1 MTSLTLP
8 KFLAR
13 TSDVDA
19 DQPEEPDV
27 APANATDQPAEE
39 LPAELPL
46 LPLRG
51 VVLYPMMYLPLTV
64 GQPRSLR
71 LIEDL
76 IAHKQRKF
84 ALAAS
89 RDPDI
94 EEPGP
99 EHIYPIG
106 TVAHIH
112 RLVRVPDGTIRL
124 IIHGSGRIHI
134 DEFTAAEPYLRAKV
148 SPHPDADLDSVAE
161 QALASAAQDL
171 FAQLVSLSPQIPDEM
186 ESAVRNV
193 KNSRQLAYL
202 IASSASLKLE
212 DAQKILETDPLEEK
226 LQALNGMLKAK
237 IDVRE
242 IAQKIQSEA
251 QGEMEKAQRDFY
263 LRKQMEAIQ
272 KELGEDNAQAI
283 EINELEERIQAAG
296 MTEEAEKEARR
307 ELNRM
312 RRMPIQAAEYS
323 VIKTYLDWMTS
334 LPWRQNTDDNLDLD
348 YARQVLDEDHFGL
361 EDIKDRILE
370 FLAVRK
376 LREERKE
383 EREADDAPRDYIRK
397 VREGVILCFV
407 GPPGVGKTSL
417 GLSIAR
423 AMDRK
428 FVRLALG
435 GIRDEAEIRG
445 FRRTYIGSMPG
456 RIIQSLRRI
465 ESRNPV
471 FMLDEVDKLGRDFRG
486 DPASALLEVLDPEQN
501 SEFRDHYLDVPFDLS
516 QVFFITTANWLD
528 PIPGPLRDRMEI
540 IQLSSY
546 TANEKVKIAQG
557 YLIPRQI
564 RENSLHNDEISF
576 DDESLCEIIHKYTRE
591 AGVRTLER
599 RIGAICRKVAT
610 RVAAGNT
617 EPVAITAGNVAEWL
631 GRAKFL
637 DEAHE
642 WVQTPG
648 VATGLAWTPAG
659 GQVLYVE
666 ATAMPGKGGLT
677 LTGQLGNVMKE
688 SATAALS
695 YVRSAS
701 EQYDIEG
708 EWFQKHD
715 LHVHVPTGAQPKD
728 GPSAGIAISTA
739 LISVATGRCVREGI
753 AMTGEITLRGRV
765 TRIGGVR
772 EKVLA
777 AHRNGIGAV
786 ILPESNE
793 PDLEDVPES
802 VQEEM
807 TFHFVRTVDDVWKLA
822 LCDEITTPL
831 QPGQKD
837 DSNEVVVE

>member
-1 MTSLTLP
+1 MSRQSNKQP
-8 KFLAR
+8 PQ
-13 TSDVDA
+13 SPDDA
-19 DQPEEPDV
+19 NQLEKQAPGQSNALDEPSNEFPD
-27 APANATDQPAEE
+27 EM
-39 LPAELPL
+39 PL

-51 VVLYPMMYLPLTV
+51 VVLYPMMYLPITV

-71 LIEDL
+71 LIEEL
-76 IAHKQRKF
+76 ISREQRYF

-89 RDPDI
+89 REPEA
-94 EEPGP
+94 EEPDP
-99 EHIYPIG
+99 EQIFPIG

-112 RLVRVPDGTIRL
+112 RLVRAPDGTVRL
-124 IIHGSGRIHI
+124 IIHGSSRIRI
-134 DEFTAAEPYLRAKV
+134 DEFLSKDPYLRVKV
-148 SPHPDADLDSVAE
+148 SPHPDRDADSVTE
-161 QALASAAQDL
+161 QALSSAAQDL
-171 FAQLVSLSPQIPDEM
+171 FAQLASLSPQIPDEM

-193 KNSRQLAYL
+193 KNSRQLVYL
-202 IASSASLKLE
+202 IASSVGLKLE

-226 LQALNGMLKAK
+226 LKQLNAMLKAM
-237 IDVRE
+237 IEMRE
-242 IAQKIQSEA
+242 VAQKIQSEA

-272 KELGEDNAQAI
+272 KELGEDNAQAA
-283 EINELEERIQAAG
+283 EINELEERITTAG

-307 ELNRM
+307 ELDRM

-334 LPWRQNTDDNLDLD
+334 LPWQQHTDDNLDIEH
-348 YARQVLDEDHFGL
+348 ARQVLDEDHFGL
-361 EDIKDRILE
+361 DDIKDRILE

-376 LREERKE
+376 LREERKD
-383 EREADDAPRDYIRK
+383 ERAQDDTPRDMIRK
-397 VREGVILCFV
+397 EREGVILCFV

-423 AMDRK
+423 AMDRQ

-546 TANEKVKIAQG
+546 TADEKVKIAQG

-564 RENSLHNDEISF
+564 RENSLHRDEISF
-576 DDESLCEIIHKYTRE
+576 DDESVFEIIHNYTRE

-617 EPVAITAGNVAEWL
+617 DAVAIIAGNVSEWL
-631 GRAKFL
+631 GKPKFV
-637 DEAHE
+637 DEMHE
-642 WVQTPG
+642 WVEITWRCHWPG
-648 VATGLAWTPAG
+648 LDASRRAG
-659 GQVLYVE
+659 AVHRSHRH
-666 ATAMPGKGGLT
+666 AGKG
-677 LTGQLGNVMKE
+677 QAHPN
-688 SATAALS
+688 
-695 YVRSAS
+695 R
-701 EQYDIEG
+701 
-708 EWFQKHD
+708 
-715 LHVHVPTGAQPKD
+715 PTRRRD
-728 GPSAGIAISTA
+728 
-739 LISVATGRCVREGI
+739 EGI
-753 AMTGEITLRGRV
+753 SHGCPELRTQRRQKLRHRRRLVSGARPAYPCACRGPTKRWSLGRH
-765 TRIGGVR
+765 RYLHRPHLRRNRKMRARRSRHDGRDHAQRSGN
-772 EKVLA
+772 
-777 AHRNGIGAV
+777 AHRRGERKG
-786 ILPESNE
+786 PG
-793 PDLEDVPES
+793 
-802 VQEEM
+802 
-807 TFHFVRTVDDVWKLA
+807 RTPSRHHHRYL
-822 LCDEITTPL
+822 T
-831 QPGQKD
+831 
-837 DSNEVVVE
+837 

>member
-242 IAQKIQSEA
+242 YVVTPFQIAQVCNIH
-251 QGEMEKAQRDFY
+251 R
-263 LRKQMEAIQ
+263 
-272 KELGEDNAQAI
+272 
-283 EINELEERIQAAG
+283 
-296 MTEEAEKEARR
+296 T
-307 ELNRM
+307 
-312 RRMPIQAAEYS
+312 
-323 VIKTYLDWMTS
+323 VV
-334 LPWRQNTDDNLDLD
+334 DLV
-348 YARQVLDEDHFGL
+348 Y
-361 EDIKDRILE
+361 K
-370 FLAVRK
+370 
-376 LREERKE
+376 
-383 EREADDAPRDYIRK
+383 
-397 VREGVILCFV
+397 
-407 GPPGVGKTSL
+407 
-417 GLSIAR
+417 
-423 AMDRK
+423 
-428 FVRLALG
+428 
-435 GIRDEAEIRG
+435 
-445 FRRTYIGSMPG
+445 
-456 RIIQSLRRI
+456 
-465 ESRNPV
+465 
-471 FMLDEVDKLGRDFRG
+471 
-486 DPASALLEVLDPEQN
+486 
-501 SEFRDHYLDVPFDLS
+501 
-516 QVFFITTANWLD
+516 
-528 PIPGPLRDRMEI
+528 
-540 IQLSSY
+540 
-546 TANEKVKIAQG
+546 
-557 YLIPRQI
+557 
-564 RENSLHNDEISF
+564 
-576 DDESLCEIIHKYTRE
+576 
-591 AGVRTLER
+591 
-599 RIGAICRKVAT
+599 
-610 RVAAGNT
+610 
-617 EPVAITAGNVAEWL
+617 
-631 GRAKFL
+631 L
-637 DEAHE
+637 DEA
-642 WVQTPG
+642 
-648 VATGLAWTPAG
+648 
-659 GQVLYVE
+659 
-666 ATAMPGKGGLT
+666 M
-677 LTGQLGNVMKE
+677 N
-688 SATAALS
+688 
-695 YVRSAS
+695 
-701 EQYDIEG
+701 
-708 EWFQKHD
+708 
-715 LHVHVPTGAQPKD
+715 
-728 GPSAGIAISTA
+728 
-739 LISVATGRCVREGI
+739 
-753 AMTGEITLRGRV
+753 
-765 TRIGGVR
+765 
-772 EKVLA
+772 VLA
-777 AHRNGIGAV
+777 RALDGIGYGGPRAHDERPV
-786 ILPESNE
+786 RALRQKQFRE
-793 PDLEDVPES
+793 LEAQVN
-802 VQEEM
+802 
-807 TFHFVRTVDDVWKLA
+807 K
-822 LCDEITTPL
+822 
-831 QPGQKD
+831 
-837 DSNEVVVE
+837 